1 MKSNLTTGRLKT
13 ALLTLERTIEKK
25 FEKIDKALEE
35 MERRLI
41 DAKRQETIEE
51 IEEET

>member
-13 ALLTLERTIEKK
+13 ALLTLEETVEKR

-35 MERRLI
+35 VEKRLKPTKRR
-41 DAKRQETIEE
+41 ETIEE